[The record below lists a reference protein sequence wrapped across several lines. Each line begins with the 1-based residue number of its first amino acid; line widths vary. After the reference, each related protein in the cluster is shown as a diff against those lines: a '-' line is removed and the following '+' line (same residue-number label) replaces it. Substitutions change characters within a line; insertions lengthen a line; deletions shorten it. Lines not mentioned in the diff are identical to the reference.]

1 MKLLEILWLKMVSDL
16 KEDTNKQ
23 MIEVKK
29 YFWDLENED

>member
-1 MKLLEILWLKMVSDL
+1 MKLLEILWLKMVNDL
-16 KEDTNKQ
+16 KEDTNKH